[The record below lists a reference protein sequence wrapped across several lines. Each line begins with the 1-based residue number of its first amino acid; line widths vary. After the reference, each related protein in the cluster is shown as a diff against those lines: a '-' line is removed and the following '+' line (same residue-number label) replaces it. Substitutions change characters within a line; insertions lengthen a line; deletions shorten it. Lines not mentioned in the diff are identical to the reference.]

1 MEEIRE
7 AIERVKAGDPF
18 AAARERRAALQ
29 VRTASKAV
37 AFPAAGSHAPESRF
51 DAVQEFELDAA
62 HLQSKR
68 VIAHNYMDAQA
79 VPFDMLRT
87 QVLQSMDP
95 KEWRVLGITS
105 PSPGC
110 GKTLTA
116 VNLALSIARLPEK
129 NVFLLD
135 LDLRKPQVANVLGFR
150 PRDGIM
156 SVLENRSSLRDA
168 IVQTRIG
175 DSRMMVLP
183 AESRASRPSDWM
195 ASSSMSGV
203 LQQIKQGYQSSII
216 IVDLPPLLSS
226 DDVLAIVPRLDCVLL
241 VTAVGTTTIAEI
253 KESSRHLQS
262 TELVRVVLN
271 KAPRS
276 KAEYYYYG

>member
-7 AIERVKAGDPF
+7 AIERVKAGESNPSG
-18 AAARERRAALQ
+18 RNERRAVSQARAGSLGPLP
-29 VRTASKAV
+29 AV
-37 AFPAAGSHAPESRF
+37 GSHARENRF
-51 DAVQEFELDAA
+51 DSVQELELDAA

-68 VIAHNYMDAQA
+68 IVAHNYMDAQA
-79 VPFDMLRT
+79 GAFDMLRT

-95 KEWRVLGITS
+95 KEWRVLGVTS

-110 GKTLTA
+110 GKTVTA

-129 NVFLLD
+129 SVFLID
-135 LDLRKPQVANVLGFR
+135 LDLRKPQVANALGLR

-156 SVLENRSSLRDA
+156 SVLENRSTMRDA
-168 IVQTRIG
+168 IIQARIG
-175 DSRMMVLP
+175 DSQMMVLP
-183 AESRASRPSDWM
+183 AESRAARPSDWM

-203 LQQIKQGYQSSII
+203 LQQIKQDYRSSII
-216 IVDLPPLLSS
+216 IIDLPPLLSS

-241 VTAVGTTTIAEI
+241 VAAIGHTTIAEI
-253 KESSRHLQS
+253 KESSKHLQS
-262 TELVRVVLN
+262 TEVVKIVLN

-276 KAEYYYYG
+276 KSAYFYYS